1 AKAEAEAKVAKARG
15 KLTGD
20 FRASILSQ
28 VFSEAEIAREEEAA
42 SVAEVARRDEA
53 ALRELINATV
63 SSALSQALS
72 LDAAAKEAVGL
83 DAKASVGLDAMER
96 PAPDCEEETVLRN
109 ATTPRSLAHPPA
121 ALAHPPA
128 ALLEYEVEKEDPV
141 LLQLPAADSPAADC
155 CTLAE
160 CNTVRTVDEHVRRA
174 RWEGARDGALKVEGV
189 PDGALEVD
197 DAVEPRRRLE
207 DSLED
212 GLVGA
217 SVATARIVT
226 DAKPVPEAKDTAED
240 GPEAAEPEAAEVTE
254 GAERE
259 AEVIEGAERE
269 AEVAEGAEDEE
280 QDPQLWARVQDLP
293 DAAHG
298 TTKNHQAL
306 LRARQHYLSSHPQA
320 SSVASCL
327 ASATAVEA
335 SAPAPAA
342 VVTAHCSEPVERGD
356 LGEIYSAEID
366 CSEPVELDLR
376 GARKR
381 IAKCEELIARI
392 KASDLP
398 ALVLEELNHLEMVLR
413 EAAPT
418 TAPTHSLLVPGVPL

>member
-1 AKAEAEAKVAKARG
+1 
-15 KLTGD
+15 
-20 FRASILSQ
+20 
-28 VFSEAEIAREEEAA
+28 
-42 SVAEVARRDEA
+42 
-53 ALRELINATV
+53 
-63 SSALSQALS
+63 
-72 LDAAAKEAVGL
+72 
-83 DAKASVGLDAMER
+83 
-96 PAPDCEEETVLRN
+96 
-109 ATTPRSLAHPPA
+109 
-121 ALAHPPA
+121 
-128 ALLEYEVEKEDPV
+128 
-141 LLQLPAADSPAADC
+141 
-155 CTLAE
+155 
-160 CNTVRTVDEHVRRA
+160 
-174 RWEGARDGALKVEGV
+174 LKVEGV

-226 DAKPVPEAKDTAED
+226 DAKPVPEAKDTAER
-240 GPEAAEPEAAEVTE
+240 ETAEVTE

-259 AEVIEGAERE
+259 A
-269 AEVAEGAEDEE
+269 AEVTEGAEDEE

-306 LRARQHYLSSHPQA
+306 LRARQHYLSSRPQA

-392 KASDLP
+392 KASNLP

>member
-1 AKAEAEAKVAKARG
+1 
-15 KLTGD
+15 
-20 FRASILSQ
+20 
-28 VFSEAEIAREEEAA
+28 
-42 SVAEVARRDEA
+42 
-53 ALRELINATV
+53 
-63 SSALSQALS
+63 LSQALS

-109 ATTPRSLAHPPA
+109 ATTPRSLAHPPP

-141 LLQLPAADSPAADC
+141 QLQLPAADSPAAEC

-217 SVATARIVT
+217 SVAMARIVT
-226 DAKPVPEAKDTAED
+226 DAKPVPEATAED

-259 AEVIEGAERE
+259 AEVI
-269 AEVAEGAEDEE
+269 EGAEDEE

-306 LRARQHYLSSHPQA
+306 LRARQHYLSSRPQA

-327 ASATAVEA
+327 ASAAAVEA

-342 VVTAHCSEPVERGD
+342 VVTAYCSEPVERGD
-356 LGEIYSAEID
+356 LGEIYSAKID

-381 IAKCEELIARI
+381 IAKCEELIAHI

-418 TAPTHSLLVPGVPL
+418 TAPTHLLLVPGVPL